1 MIRFYTLIVI
11 LYFLTSE
18 SVYCQDFMYVSGK
31 HKIEFQGAKI
41 GLRKASKTLC
51 LNCEEAKGHFSK
63 ARRIRTW
70 NMIFSQIG
78 FAEIII
84 GTLSL
89 KDETSKGITHAAVG
103 GGLLVFVDERNK
115 NMKIEIHEGII
126 AFNRCQLIN
135 E

>member
-1 MIRFYTLIVI
+1 
-11 LYFLTSE
+11 
-18 SVYCQDFMYVSGK
+18 
-31 HKIEFQGAKI
+31 
-41 GLRKASKTLC
+41 
-51 LNCEEAKGHFSK
+51 
-63 ARRIRTW
+63 
-70 NMIFSQIG
+70 MIFSQIG